1 MRLTYSCIYST
12 DFVQQH
18 SKGTQLS
25 HKGDRHRW
33 RLEDSTSNLPILS
46 PSHEQSHRAHSPPS
60 HKNAACVRDVTAQG
74 SPLDTQVTKVFITW
88 GWSHR
93 QPNMYQKSQ
102 TPKMKAGIQHKPY
115 CLHKQSGHWGLP
127 SSIKHWLAALWEPS
141 SKMAAK
147 ANLASR
153 AFSGE
158 QAQICYVNSLLNGIL
173 INTLEPEMKSIT
185 REHKTQNVFIQSF
198 HCAPMLF
205 ARYRAG
211 LYTVCDLL
219 RFSYPVNNT
228 M

>member
-25 HKGDRHRW
+25 HKGDRQRW
-33 RLEDSTSNLPILS
+33 RLEDSTSFLSSLPPTS
-46 PSHEQSHRAHSPPS
+46 SHTEHTLPPATKTQ
-60 HKNAACVRDVTAQG
+60 HVCVMLLPKG
-74 SPLDTQVTKVFITW
+74 PLDTQVTKVFIMW

-102 TPKMKAGIQHKPY
+102 TPRMKAGIQHKPY
-115 CLHKQSGHWGLP
+115 CLHKQSGHSGLP
-127 SSIKHWLAALWEPS
+127 SSIKHWMAALWEPS

-153 AFSGE
+153 TFSGE
-158 QAQICYVNSLLNGIL
+158 QSQICYVNSLLNGIL
-173 INTLEPEMKSIT
+173 INTLEPEMKSTT
-185 REHKTQNVFIQSF
+185 RENKTQNVFIKSF